1 MINSVF
7 RDCEVRGLPNGT
19 YGLLNMKKVLIITY
33 YWVPS
38 GGSGV
43 QRWVKFVKYFRDF
56 GWEPIIFAPENADYP
71 VIDDSFKTDVPENIT
86 VVRHP
91 IFEPYK
97 LYRRFTGKKNKV
109 IQTGFVSD
117 THRKSRKERLS
128 GWLRGNLFIPDPRI
142 CWVCSSRKFL
152 KRYLRNNPVDLIITT
167 GPPHSVHLIGRSLKK
182 IFTNLPWIA
191 DFRDPWTSVYYYKDL
206 QTGKI
211 ANALHHRMEKSIIE
225 KADMVLVVSNRMKQ
239 EYQSFKHRSIEV
251 IPNGFDEEDFQE
263 TETSDDTDPHFVIT
277 HTGLLTAGQNP
288 NILWKILRE
297 LSKEYTEFK
306 QDLKIRLVGNADASV
321 LESIRLNSLQD
332 NVEIIPYVP
341 HSEAIQ
347 FQQKSTILLLC
358 LIENPDTK
366 CIVTGKLFE
375 YMQSGRPIVSIGY
388 PDGDAAK
395 IIAQT
400 RTGDTFGFYDGQ
412 LLKKRILTHYQA
424 HQAGTLNLEADK
436 KTIAQYSR
444 KNLTKKLSRL
454 MDQFFTFT
462 Q

>member
-1 MINSVF
+1 
-7 RDCEVRGLPNGT
+7 
-19 YGLLNMKKVLIITY
+19 
-33 YWVPS
+33 
-38 GGSGV
+38 
-43 QRWVKFVKYFRDF
+43 
-56 GWEPIIFAPENADYP
+56 
-71 VIDDSFKTDVPENIT
+71 
-86 VVRHP
+86 
-91 IFEPYK
+91 
-97 LYRRFTGKKNKV
+97 
-109 IQTGFVSD
+109 
-117 THRKSRKERLS
+117 
-128 GWLRGNLFIPDPRI
+128 
-142 CWVCSSRKFL
+142 
-152 KRYLRNNPVDLIITT
+152 
-167 GPPHSVHLIGRSLKK
+167 
-182 IFTNLPWIA
+182 
-191 DFRDPWTSVYYYKDL
+191 
-206 QTGKI
+206 
-211 ANALHHRMEKSIIE
+211 
-225 KADMVLVVSNRMKQ
+225 
-239 EYQSFKHRSIEV
+239 
-251 IPNGFDEEDFQE
+251 
-263 TETSDDTDPHFVIT
+263 
-277 HTGLLTAGQNP
+277 LLTAGQNP